1 MENLL
6 YYLLRASVSMVL
18 FYSFYKLFFDKNT
31 FHAINRF
38 VLIALALL
46 TVLLPLFRFNFLP
59 ELQKATNSGQL
70 SWELSA
76 VPVIHSS
83 NLATTG
89 PAIPWSTL
97 LLVLFVVGLMCAVV
111 RYLVGIYQINTII
124 HRSRKERLPDGTTL
138 CMSDKEIAPFSWMNY
153 VVLNG
158 KDIPEQNQA
167 IIRHEQAHVR
177 MHHSYDII
185 FFDLFTSFFWFNP
198 FSWLLRRE
206 IRAVHEYQA
215 DQQVLNN
222 GIDARQYQLLLI
234 RKCAGE
240 QKFALANNFR
250 QRDLHKRIQMMMKKS
265 SEKQL
270 KWRYVAAFPLLFL
283 VMVALSVPKL
293 NASIPEKTSDH
304 SLAIALQEGDPTALP
319 GDSVE
324 QSKGALEARMV
335 RIVTKDDSIT
345 VSAIVGEQVDTVRV
359 KVLNA
364 KQKQMENVKV
374 IRYGLMN
381 QKDPISIVSVDGEGA
396 QPLYILDGKEV
407 ESVAEIN
414 PELIQAIEVLKDYA
428 ATEKF
433 GERGKEGVII
443 ITTKKDM
450 RKTFDFNDE
459 NKPLFI
465 LDGVIQDA
473 AFEVNSVSPDEIESI
488 EVLKGNSAVKL
499 YGEKGKNG
507 VIQVHRKKKV
517 E

>member
-18 FYSFYKLFFDKNT
+18 FYSFYKLFFGKNT
-31 FHAINRF
+31 FHAMNRF
-38 VLIALALL
+38 MLIAFTAMTL
-46 TVLLPLFRFNFLP
+46 LLPLFRFNFLP

-89 PAIPWSTL
+89 SVIPWSTL

-111 RYLVGIYQINTII
+111 RYLVGLYQINTII

-138 CMSDKEIAPFSWMNY
+138 CMSDKEVAPFSWMNY

-177 MHHSYDII
+177 MHHSYDMIL
-185 FFDLFTSFFWFNP
+185 FDLFTSFFWFNP

-206 IRAVHEYQA
+206 IRTVHEYQA
-215 DQQVLNN
+215 DQQVLVN
-222 GIDARQYQLLLI
+222 GIDVRQYQLLLI
-234 RKCAGE
+234 RKCVGE

-265 SEKQL
+265 SEKQM
-270 KWRYVAAFPLLFL
+270 KWRYAAAFPLLFL

-293 NASIPEKTSDH
+293 NASIPEKTSEN
-304 SLAIALQEGDPTALP
+304 SLEIALQEGDTIVFS
-319 GDSVE
+319 DDIVE
-324 QSKGALEARMV
+324 LSNGSIELMKV
-335 RIVTKDDSIT
+335 RIVTKDDSIA
-345 VSAIVGEQVDTVRV
+345 VAAKVGDQPDTTRAQGMKTKQKELKIVRV
-359 KVLNA
+359 
-364 KQKQMENVKV
+364 
-374 IRYGLMN
+374 IGYGSMN
-381 QKDPISIVSVDGEGA
+381 DKDSISMIASGGVGA
-396 QPLYILDGKEV
+396 QPLYIVDGKEV
-407 ESVAEIN
+407 ASLSEFDPEQIES
-414 PELIQAIEVLKDYA
+414 IEVLKQH
-428 ATEKF
+428 ATDKF
-433 GERGKEGVII
+433 GERGKEGVIH
-443 ITTKKDM
+443 ITTKKEV
-450 RKTFDFNDE
+450 RKTIGFNDE
-459 NKPLFI
+459 NKPLLI

-473 AFEVNSVSPDEIESI
+473 AFELNSVSPDEIESI

-507 VIQVHRKKKV
+507 VIQIHRKKKV

>member
-18 FYSFYKLFFDKNT
+18 FYSFYKLFFGKNT

-46 TVLLPLFRFNFLP
+46 TVLLPLFRFNLLP
-59 ELQKATNSGQL
+59 ELSRITISDHPTWNLSNIPITEFSSMTATQ
-70 SWELSA
+70 
-76 VPVIHSS
+76 PMF
-83 NLATTG
+83 
-89 PAIPWSTL
+89 PWRTL
-97 LLVLFVVGLMCAVV
+97 LLVVFVVGFLFAVV
-111 RYLVGIYQINTII
+111 RYLIGFLQIIGIIRN
-124 HRSRKERLPDGTTL
+124 SCKEKMDDGSTL
-138 CMSDKEIAPFSWMNY
+138 CMSGKEIAPFSWMNY

-158 KDIPEQNQA
+158 NDISKRNQA

-177 MHHSYDII
+177 LHHSYDMIL
-185 FFDLFTSFFWFNP
+185 FDLFTSFFWFNP
-198 FSWLLRRE
+198 FSWLLRHE

-215 DQQVLNN
+215 DQQVLIH
-222 GIDARQYQLLLI
+222 GIDARQYQQLLI
-234 RKCAGE
+234 RKCVGE

-265 SEKQL
+265 SEKQM
-270 KWRYVAAFPLLFL
+270 KWRYTAAFPLLFL

-293 NASIPEKTSDH
+293 NASIPEKTSEK
-304 SLAIALQEGDPTALP
+304 SLEIALQEGDPSVLP

-324 QSKGALEARMV
+324 QSNGAPEGRRV

-345 VSAIVGEQVDTVRV
+345 VSINMGEQVDTVRV
-359 KVLNA
+359 KEL
-364 KQKQMENVKV
+364 KTKKKKMEEVKV

-381 QKDPISIVSVDGEGA
+381 HKDPISIVSVDGEGA

-443 ITTKKDM
+443 ITTKKEV

-507 VIQVHRKKKV
+507 VIQIHRKKKV

>member
-46 TVLLPLFRFNFLP
+46 TVLLPLFRFNLLP
-59 ELQKATNSGQL
+59 ELSRITISDHPTWNLSNIPITEFSSMTATQ
-70 SWELSA
+70 
-76 VPVIHSS
+76 PMF
-83 NLATTG
+83 
-89 PAIPWSTL
+89 PWRTL
-97 LLVLFVVGLMCAVV
+97 LLVVFVVGFLFAVV
-111 RYLVGIYQINTII
+111 RYLIGFLQIIGIIRN
-124 HRSRKERLPDGTTL
+124 SCKEKMDDGSTL
-138 CMSDKEIAPFSWMNY
+138 CMSGKEIAPFSWMNY

-158 KDIPEQNQA
+158 NDISKRNQA

-177 MHHSYDII
+177 MHHSYDMI

-198 FSWLLRRE
+198 FSWLLRHE

-215 DQQVLNN
+215 DQQVLIH
-222 GIDARQYQLLLI
+222 GIDARQYQQLLI
-234 RKCAGE
+234 RKCVGE

-265 SEKQL
+265 SDKQM
-270 KWRYVAAFPLLFL
+270 KWRYTAAFPLLFL

-293 NASIPEKTSDH
+293 NASIPEKTSEK
-304 SLAIALQEGDPTALP
+304 SLEIALQEGDPSVLP

-324 QSKGALEARMV
+324 QSNGAPEGRRV

-345 VSAIVGEQVDTVRV
+345 VSVNMGEQVDTARV
-359 KVLNA
+359 KEL
-364 KQKQMENVKV
+364 KTKKKQMEEVKV
-374 IRYGLMN
+374 IGYGLMN

-396 QPLYILDGKEV
+396 QPLYILDGEEV

-414 PELIQAIEVLKDYA
+414 PDLIQAIEVLKDYA

-433 GERGKEGVII
+433 GERGKEGVIH
-443 ITTKKDM
+443 ITTKKEV

-473 AFEVNSVSPDEIESI
+473 AFELNSVSPDEIESI

-507 VIQVHRKKKV
+507 VIQIHRKKKV

>member
-1 MENLL
+1 MEYLL

-18 FYSFYKLFFDKNT
+18 FYGFYKLFFGKNT
-31 FHAINRF
+31 FHAMNRF
-38 VLIALALL
+38 MLIAFAAMTL
-46 TVLLPLFRFNFLP
+46 LLPLFRFNFLP

-111 RYLVGIYQINTII
+111 RYLVGLYQINAII
-124 HRSRKERLPDGTTL
+124 HRSQKERLPDGTTL

-158 KDIPEQNQA
+158 NDIPEQNQA

-177 MHHSYDII
+177 MHHSYDMI

-215 DQQVLNN
+215 DQQVLVN

-234 RKCAGE
+234 RKCVGE

-345 VSAIVGEQVDTVRV
+345 VSANVGEQVDTVRV

-407 ESVAEIN
+407 ASLSEFDPEQIES
-414 PELIQAIEVLKDYA
+414 IEVLKQH
-428 ATEKF
+428 ATDKF
-433 GERGKEGVII
+433 GERGKEGVIH
-443 ITTKKDM
+443 ITTKKEV
-450 RKTFDFNDE
+450 RKTIGFNDE
-459 NKPLFI
+459 NKPLLI

-473 AFEVNSVSPDEIESI
+473 AFELNSVSPDEIESI